1 MNRLSIMN
9 QSTRTKKSRHGKS
22 KAIKL
27 GLLTSVSLG
36 ILSLVSLPSVR
47 ALPLPISDFLP
58 SASINLPTINVPNFN
73 TLWQGTLS
81 ELTQTLEDIPG
92 LNELGALGLPDIFEI
107 AKEIEKKAGHK
118 SWDEVHESQ
127 RLYAEL
133 IAKANLSKEGQDEVK
148 QNAETIEQQVVETE
162 AYAQAAN
169 QEVITQNVLKQMAF
183 QQTKQA
189 VIMQLTQQEL
199 SDLNFKQDVNNMV
212 LSNVSKTLDKG
223 ERSQEEERA
232 AQARS
237 QQEILGYMRLY

>member
-1 MNRLSIMN
+1 MN
-9 QSTRTKKSRHGKS
+9 QSTIKEPSCNLKNKV
-22 KAIKL
+22 IKL
-27 GLLTSVSLG
+27 GLFTSVSLG
-36 ILSLVSLPSVR
+36 IISLVSLPSVR
-47 ALPLPISDFLP
+47 AFPLQMSDFLP
-58 SASINLPTINVPNFN
+58 NVSVNLPTVNVPNFN

-81 ELTQTLEDIPG
+81 ELTQTLGYIPG

-107 AKEIEKKAGHK
+107 AKQIEQKAGHK

-127 RLYAEL
+127 RLYAKL
-133 IAKANLSKEGQDEVK
+133 VAKANLSKEGQDEVK
-148 QNAETIEQQVVETE
+148 QNSETVQQQVVETE

-237 QQEILGYMRLY
+237 QQEILGYMKLY

>member
-1 MNRLSIMN
+1 MLHFPLSPHSP
-9 QSTRTKKSRHGKS
+9 QK
-22 KAIKL
+22 
-27 GLLTSVSLG
+27 
-36 ILSLVSLPSVR
+36 
-47 ALPLPISDFLP
+47 
-58 SASINLPTINVPNFN
+58 
-73 TLWQGTLS
+73 
-81 ELTQTLEDIPG
+81 
-92 LNELGALGLPDIFEI
+92 
-107 AKEIEKKAGHK
+107 
-118 SWDEVHESQ
+118 
-127 RLYAEL
+127 
-133 IAKANLSKEGQDEVK
+133 DEVK

-237 QQEILGYMRLY
+237 QQVILGYMTLY